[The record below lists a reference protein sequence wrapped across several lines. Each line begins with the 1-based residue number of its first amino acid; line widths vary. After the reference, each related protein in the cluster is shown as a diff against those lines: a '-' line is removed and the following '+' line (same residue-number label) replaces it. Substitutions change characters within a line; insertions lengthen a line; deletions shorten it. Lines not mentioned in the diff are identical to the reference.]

1 MYAFNS
7 PLLPSAL
14 CGKWIYCMFV
24 VFVCTVHSHRRQ
36 RGTSHHCTVF
46 PYLVIGA
53 PYRALTDKI

>member
-1 MYAFNS
+1 M
-7 PLLPSAL
+7 LLIVHYVQVL
-14 CGKWIYCMFV
+14 CVENGYMFV